1 MGMIE
6 KEEAKTHYKKN
17 VITKAIGV
25 AEDRTATPD
34 IFEIEISAGEKL
46 LLCSDGLTNMVDDY
60 EIKRIV
66 HKNERIEDA
75 VRVLIDQ
82 ANENGGK
89 DNISAIL
96 IQPEISEE

>member
-1 MGMIE
+1 
-6 KEEAKTHYKKN
+6 
-17 VITKAIGV
+17 
-25 AEDRTATPD
+25 
-34 IFEIEISAGEKL
+34 
-46 LLCSDGLTNMVDDY
+46 MVDDY